1 MRMTLRT
8 SKDKY
13 FKVRAMNLA
22 YSAVEIYQ
30 AACEFGAH
38 ASAAVAAVPFIKSKQ
53 RKLECINLLVD
64 I

>member
-1 MRMTLRT
+1 MTFRT

-13 FKVRAMNLA
+13 FKVHAMSLA
-22 YSAVEIYQ
+22 YNVVEIYQ

-38 ASAAVAAVPFIKSKQ
+38 AFAAVVAVPFIKSK
-53 RKLECINLLVD
+53 RPKLECINLLAD